1 MREQMV
7 AIIGRP
13 NVGKSTLFNRIV
25 GKKIAIVEDTPGV
38 TRDRIIADTDWG
50 RYRFALVDTGGI
62 EPTADSGFLSYMRE
76 QAQTA
81 IEMADVILMMVDGM
95 AGVTA
100 DDHMV
105 AELLRRSK
113 KPVIICVNKIDNPQ
127 RMDLIYDFYELGME
141 TVVGISASLGL
152 GINDLLDETVKYLKE
167 PATLE
172 EEEDSSISIAVIGKP
187 NAGKSSLVNRLLG
200 EDRLIVSDVPGTTR
214 DAIDSE
220 LVRNGKKY
228 TLIDTAGM
236 RRKRSIEENSI
247 ERFGVLRSI
256 AAIRRSDV
264 VLMMIDG
271 AQGLTEQDAKIVG
284 LAHEDGKAI
293 MIVINKWDI
302 VEKDTHTMDKYTK
315 DVYRELSF
323 LTYAPVVYLSAKTGL
338 RVEKLFETIDLVY
351 EESKKRIQ
359 TGLVNEVLSEAVS
372 MVEPP
377 TDKGRRLRILFGTQA
392 SVQPPTF
399 VLFVNDPLLMHFSY
413 QRYLENYFRKT
424 FGFTGTPIRFII
436 RKREERN

>member
-293 MIVINKWDI
+293 VIVINKWDI

>member
-172 EEEDSSISIAVIGKP
+172 GEEDSSISIAVIGKP

-293 MIVINKWDI
+293 VIVINKWDI

>member
-113 KPVIICVNKIDNPQ
+113 KPVIICVNKIDNLQ

-167 PATLE
+167 PATL

-293 MIVINKWDI
+293 VIVINKWDI